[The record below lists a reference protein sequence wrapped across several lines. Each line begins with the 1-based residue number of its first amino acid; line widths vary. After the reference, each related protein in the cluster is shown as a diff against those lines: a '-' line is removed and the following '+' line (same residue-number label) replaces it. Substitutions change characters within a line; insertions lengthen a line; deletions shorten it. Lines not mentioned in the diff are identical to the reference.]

1 MKSPSHAVPSNRRW
15 AWVVRLRMNV
25 TLTRMN
31 RSPGFT
37 VFLLVV
43 GLLCLVIH
51 FEIYHQT
58 SASAFINQPEL
69 YFRNVFIIRDSNR
82 QAIGEVSYVTGFSS
96 YITAFIT
103 VAALGWSVAR
113 VISRKRL

>member
-1 MKSPSHAVPSNRRW
+1 MIT
-15 AWVVRLRMNV
+15 
-25 TLTRMN
+25 TLTRMS

-51 FEIYHQT
+51 FEIYRRT

-69 YFRNVFIIRDSNR
+69 YFRNVFVIRDSNR
-82 QAIGEVSYVTGFSS
+82 QAIREVSYATGFSS
-96 YITAFIT
+96 YITAFLT
-103 VAALGWSVAR
+103 VAALGWGAAR
-113 VISRKRL
+113 IMLRKKR